1 MVDMGDLTYG
11 QWLFIAIIPLL
22 TLLFLHAAISTLR
35 THQEIN
41 FDSGVLMWC
50 AVINFMA
57 ILLEFHCFN
66 ALAIFNQMMQTS
78 MMCYILFRVSDL
90 LSKGQAQNS
99 EKWDKLTAAVCG
111 AALLLMIGVFG
122 YSLWEEAQI

>member
-1 MVDMGDLTYG
+1 MIGIGDLTYG
-11 QWLFIAIIPLL
+11 QWLFVATIPLL

-41 FDSGVLMWC
+41 FDSGVLIWC

-57 ILLEFHCFN
+57 ILLEFQCFN

-90 LSKGQAQNS
+90 LAKGQ
-99 EKWDKLTAAVCG
+99 T
-111 AALLLMIGVFG
+111 
-122 YSLWEEAQI
+122 